1 MMAESDEHRWIET
14 KLTTIRTYLTNR
26 FPGYT
31 VTERAFPNLY
41 HTFTV
46 TNMELHKSYGLKV
59 DWSKLYDRRNTPDR
73 IWTSL
78 TSGFVASGMV
88 RADDK
93 YYSW

>member
-1 MMAESDEHRWIET
+1 MLVESDEQRLIET
-14 KLTTIRTYLTNR
+14 KLTTIRTYLANK

-46 TNMELHKSYGLKV
+46 SNIELHKSYGLKV
-59 DWSKLYDRRNTPDR
+59 DWSRLSDPRNTPDR
-73 IWTSL
+73 IWSAL
-78 TSGFVASGMV
+78 TGGFVASAMV
-88 RADDK
+88 NAGDL

>member
-1 MMAESDEHRWIET
+1 M
-14 KLTTIRTYLTNR
+14 KLTTIRTYLANR

-46 TNMELHKSYGLKV
+46 TNSELHKSYGLKV
-59 DWSKLYDRRNTPDR
+59 DWSRLSDPRNTPER
-73 IWTSL
+73 IWASL
-78 TSGFVASGMV
+78 TGGFVASAMV
-88 RADDK
+88 HAGEM

>member
-1 MMAESDEHRWIET
+1 MLVESDQQKWIDA
-14 KLTTIRTYLTNR
+14 KLTTIRTYLANK

-46 TNMELHKSYGLKV
+46 TNIELHKRYGLKV
-59 DWSKLYDRRNTPDR
+59 DWSRLSDPRNSPER
-73 IWTSL
+73 IWSSL
-78 TSGFVASGMV
+78 TGGFVASAMV
-88 RADDK
+88 QAGEM